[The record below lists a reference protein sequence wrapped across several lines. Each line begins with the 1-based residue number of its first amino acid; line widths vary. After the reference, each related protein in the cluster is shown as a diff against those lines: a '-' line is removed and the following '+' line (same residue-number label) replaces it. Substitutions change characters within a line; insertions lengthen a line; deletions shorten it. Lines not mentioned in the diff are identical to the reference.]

1 MTVTYRPTHTFL
13 GQNSVSL
20 EYELRKLS
28 QKIETIGETDTD
40 IRAVASGAMAIA
52 TSAEVA
58 VGATSASAATNAAAI
73 TVNTNAITVNANTIT
88 GLQNDL
94 EAVRLGL
101 WS

>member
-1 MTVTYRPTHTFL
+1 MTVTYRPTHKFL

-28 QKIETIGETDTD
+28 QKIEAISDTDSD

-52 TSAEVA
+52 TSAE
-58 VGATSASAATNAAAI
+58 ATVRATSGSASANAAAI
-73 TVNTNAITVNANTIT
+73 TV
-88 GLQNDL
+88 LQNDL

>member
-1 MTVTYRPTHTFL
+1 MSVTYRPTHTFL

-28 QKIETIGETDTD
+28 QKIETIGETGTD

-58 VGATSASAATNAAAI
+58 VGAAASSAAVAANTAAI
-73 TVNTNAITVNANTIT
+73 TL
-88 GLQNDL
+88 LQNDL
-94 EAVRLGL
+94 DAVRLGL

>member
-1 MTVTYRPTHTFL
+1 MSVTYRPTHTFL

-28 QKIETIGETDTD
+28 QKIETIGETGSD
-40 IRAVASGAMAIA
+40 IRAVASGAMAVA

-58 VGATSASAATNAAAI
+58 VGAAASSAAVAVNTAAI
-73 TVNTNAITVNANTIT
+73 TL
-88 GLQNDL
+88 LQNDL
-94 EAVRLGL
+94 DAVRLGL

>member
-1 MTVTYRPTHTFL
+1 MSVTYRPTHKFL
-13 GQNSVSL
+13 GQNNVSL

-28 QKIETIGETDTD
+28 QKIDTISDTDSD

-58 VGATSASAATNAAAI
+58 VSAAASSAAVAANTAAI
-73 TVNTNAITVNANTIT
+73 TL
-88 GLQNDL
+88 LQNDL

>member
-1 MTVTYRPTHTFL
+1 MTVTYRPTHKFL

-28 QKIETIGETDTD
+28 QKIEAISDTDID

-52 TSAEVA
+52 TSAEAA
-58 VGATSASAATNAAAI
+58 VSATSASAATNAAAI
-73 TVNTNAITVNANTIT
+73 AVNAAAITV
-88 GLQNDL
+88 LQNDL

>member
-1 MTVTYRPTHTFL
+1 MAVTYRPTHKFL
-13 GQNSVSL
+13 GQNGVSL

-28 QKIETIGETDTD
+28 QKIEAISDTDSD

-52 TSAEVA
+52 TSAEAA
-58 VGATSASAATNAAAI
+58 VSAAASSAAVAANAAAI
-73 TVNTNAITVNANTIT
+73 TV
-88 GLQNDL
+88 LQNDL

>member
-1 MTVTYRPTHTFL
+1 MAVTYRPTHKFL
-13 GQNSVSL
+13 GQNGVSL

-28 QKIETIGETDTD
+28 QKIEAISDTDSD

-52 TSAEVA
+52 TSTE
-58 VGATSASAATNAAAI
+58 ATVSATSGSASANAAAI
-73 TVNTNAITVNANTIT
+73 TV
-88 GLQNDL
+88 LQNDL

>member
-1 MTVTYRPTHTFL
+1 MSVTYRPTHKFL
-13 GQNSVSL
+13 GQNNVSL

-28 QKIETIGETDTD
+28 QKIESIGETGSD

-58 VGATSASAATNAAAI
+58 VGAAASSASVAANTAAI
-73 TVNTNAITVNANTIT
+73 TL
-88 GLQNDL
+88 LQNDL
-94 EAVRLGL
+94 DAVRLGL

>member
-1 MTVTYRPTHTFL
+1 MSVTYRPTHKFL
-13 GQNSVSL
+13 GQNNVSL

-28 QKIETIGETDTD
+28 QKIDTISDTDSD

-58 VGATSASAATNAAAI
+58 VGAAASSAAVAANTAAI
-73 TVNTNAITVNANTIT
+73 TL
-88 GLQNDL
+88 LQNDL
-94 EAVRLGL
+94 DAVRLGL

>member
-1 MTVTYRPTHTFL
+1 MAVTYRPTHKFL

-28 QKIETIGETDTD
+28 QKIEAISDTDSD

-52 TSAEVA
+52 TSAETA
-58 VGATSASAATNAAAI
+58 VSAAASSAAVAANAAAI
-73 TVNTNAITVNANTIT
+73 TV
-88 GLQNDL
+88 LQNDL

>member
-1 MTVTYRPTHTFL
+1 MTVTYRPTHKFL
-13 GQNSVSL
+13 GQNNVSL

-28 QKIETIGETDTD
+28 QKIDTISDTDSD

-58 VGATSASAATNAAAI
+58 VGAAASSAAVAANTAAI
-73 TVNTNAITVNANTIT
+73 TL
-88 GLQNDL
+88 LQNDL

>member
-73 TVNTNAITVNANTIT
+73 TVNTNTIT

>member
-1 MTVTYRPTHTFL
+1 MSVTYRPTHKFL
-13 GQNSVSL
+13 GQNNVSL

-28 QKIETIGETDTD
+28 QKIETISDTGSD

-58 VGATSASAATNAAAI
+58 VGAAASSASVAANTAAI
-73 TVNTNAITVNANTIT
+73 TL
-88 GLQNDL
+88 LQNDL
-94 EAVRLGL
+94 DAVRLGL

>member
-1 MTVTYRPTHTFL
+1 MAVTYRPSHKFL

-28 QKIETIGETDTD
+28 QKFETISDTDSD
-40 IRAVASGAMAIA
+40 IRAVASGAMAVA

-58 VGATSASAATNAAAI
+58 VGAAASSAAVAANTAAI
-73 TVNTNAITVNANTIT
+73 TL
-88 GLQNDL
+88 LQNDL
-94 EAVRLGL
+94 DAVRLGL

>member
-1 MTVTYRPTHTFL
+1 MAVTYRPTHTFL

-28 QKIETIGETDTD
+28 QKFETISDTDSD

-52 TSAEVA
+52 TSAESA
-58 VGATSASAATNAAAI
+58 VSAAASSAAVA
-73 TVNTNAITVNANTIT
+73 ANTAAIT

>member
-1 MTVTYRPTHTFL
+1 MSVTYRPTHKFL
-13 GQNSVSL
+13 GQNNVSL

-28 QKIETIGETDTD
+28 QKIESIGETGSD

-58 VGATSASAATNAAAI
+58 VGAAASSAAVAANTAAI
-73 TVNTNAITVNANTIT
+73 TL
-88 GLQNDL
+88 LQNDL
-94 EAVRLGL
+94 DAVRLGL

>member
-1 MTVTYRPTHTFL
+1 MTVTYRPTHKFL
-13 GQNSVSL
+13 GQNNVSL

-28 QKIETIGETDTD
+28 QKIESIGETGSD

-58 VGATSASAATNAAAI
+58 VGAAASSASVAANTAAI
-73 TVNTNAITVNANTIT
+73 TL
-88 GLQNDL
+88 LQNDL
-94 EAVRLGL
+94 DAVRLGL

>member
-1 MTVTYRPTHTFL
+1 MSVTYRPTHKFL
-13 GQNSVSL
+13 GQNNVSL

-28 QKIETIGETDTD
+28 QKIETISDTDSD

-58 VGATSASAATNAAAI
+58 VGAAASSAAVAANTAAI
-73 TVNTNAITVNANTIT
+73 TL
-88 GLQNDL
+88 LQNDL

>member
-1 MTVTYRPTHTFL
+1 MVDMTVTYRPTHKFL
-13 GQNSVSL
+13 GQNNVSL

-28 QKIETIGETDTD
+28 QKFETISDTDSD

-52 TSAEVA
+52 TSAESA
-58 VGATSASAATNAAAI
+58 VSATSASAATNAAAI
-73 TVNTNAITVNANTIT
+73 TL
-88 GLQNDL
+88 LQNDL

>member
-1 MTVTYRPTHTFL
+1 MAVTYRPSHKFL

-28 QKIETIGETDTD
+28 QKIETISDTDSD

-58 VGATSASAATNAAAI
+58 VGAAASSAAVAANTAAI
-73 TVNTNAITVNANTIT
+73 TL
-88 GLQNDL
+88 LQNDL